1 MSMSATVE
9 PPFSPAPRTSQPSV
23 PLVQRPLGRPYTEK
37 RQFGTLAVVGVFA
50 IGALIGTAAA
60 LLYAPESGE
69 DTRDAITRRVRRLTR
84 RERSTWKRLRKAL
97 KRAAATRREHKR
109 KEELAAR
116 EAQALEVEI
125 RPKG

>member
-1 MSMSATVE
+1 M
-9 PPFSPAPRTSQPSV
+9 
-23 PLVQRPLGRPYTEK
+23 
-37 RQFGTLAVVGVFA
+37 VGVFA

-69 DTRDAITRRVRRLTR
+69 DMRDAITRRVRRLTR

-97 KRAAATRREHKR
+97 KRAAAARREHKR